1 MSDTGLIPREDTRA
15 PVRGHRPRPWRPVL
29 YLLPATLLVGVVLV
43 LPLVWAV
50 VDSLHGGLGNY
61 VGVLR
66 DGQVRHAVR
75 NSLFWLIL
83 APVICLFGL
92 LLAWTIS
99 AHRRIGVL
107 AAPIAVSAL
116 VTGLAFRL
124 IAQPGDFLLGPT
136 GIWLLL
142 GLAFAWQWSGLA
154 VVVFRSGLNA
164 IPPGLVRMARA
175 FGVSRARRLRT
186 VIGPALFPAGALVL
200 IIVLVAAAR
209 VFDLILIAAPG
220 SDQAEVDVVGLH
232 WWRFRDDLGA
242 GESAALT
249 VMQFAIAAVAA
260 LIGLWGLS
268 REWPTNPAAA
278 EPAAGFRRRRRGR
291 AIVVLAVAVWV
302 LPLLVLLLTSLHTP
316 RAAAGGGWWSG
327 GFGFESYRQA
337 FQSGELTGALVN
349 TGARSVFAAVLLPV
363 VAVPAAYALAWGGLP
378 RRVNHALIAVT
389 TVVAVVPPQT
399 VIVELGRV
407 FDRLHLLGAP
417 TALTIVHTAFG
428 VPLAMLL
435 LRGAFAS
442 VPREIVHARR
452 YDAEPGSPLF
462 AVVRETLPA
471 LVTVAVL
478 EFVLVWND
486 YVVGLLLGGP
496 EAGQVTFVL
505 SDQARQFVTSESV
518 MAAGA
523 VVATVIPLGLV
534 LATGNW
540 LVRGFTSGVRPAGPR
555 PDLGRP
561 RRHGSER

>member
-1 MSDTGLIPREDTRA
+1 VSAPPLIPREDTRA

-29 YLLPATLLVGVVLV
+29 YLLPAGMLVGTVLV

-50 VDSLHGGLGNY
+50 ADSLHGGPHNY
-61 VGVLR
+61 VDVLR

-75 NSLFWLIL
+75 NSLFWLFL
-83 APVICLFGL
+83 APVVCLFGL
-92 LLAWTIS
+92 LMAWMIG

-124 IAQPGDFLLGPT
+124 IARPGDFLLGPT
-136 GIWLLL
+136 GIWLVL
-142 GLAFAWQWSGLA
+142 GLAFAWQWAGLA

-164 IPPGLVRMARA
+164 VPPELVRMARA
-175 FGVSRARRLRT
+175 FGLSRARRLRT

-232 WWRFRDDLGA
+232 WWRFRDDLAPGQ
-242 GESAALT
+242 SAALT
-249 VMQFAIAAVAA
+249 VLQFAVAAVAA
-260 LIGLWGLS
+260 LAGLWGLS
-268 REWPTNPAAA
+268 REWPSQPGASS
-278 EPAAGFRRRRRGR
+278 EPPLPRRRHRRGR
-291 AIVVLAVAVWV
+291 VVAVLAGAVWA
-302 LPLLVLLLTSLHTP
+302 LPLLVLLMTSLHTP
-316 RAAAGGGWWSG
+316 RAAASGGWWSG
-327 GFGFESYRQA
+327 GFGLESYRRA
-337 FQSGELTGALVN
+337 FQSGELTGALVS
-349 TGARSVFAAVLLPV
+349 TGARSVLAAALLVVL
-363 VAVPAAYALAWGGLP
+363 AVPAAYALAWGGLP
-378 RRVNHALIAVT
+378 RRANRVLIAVT

-407 FDRLHLLGAP
+407 FDRMRLLGAP
-417 TALTIVHTAFG
+417 TALTVVHTAFG
-428 VPLAMLL
+428 VPLAVLL

-442 VPREIVHARR
+442 VHRDVVHARR

-462 AVVRETLPA
+462 AVVRECLPA

-486 YVVGLLLGGP
+486 YVVGILLGGP
-496 EAGQVTFVL
+496 ESGQVTFVL
-505 SDQARQFVTSESV
+505 FDQARQFVTSESV

-523 VVATVIPLGLV
+523 VVATAIPLGLV
-534 LATGNW
+534 IATGAL
-540 LVRGFTSGVRPAGPR
+540 LVRGFTSGVRHEPPRTPGARPAG
-555 PDLGRP
+555 
-561 RRHGSER
+561 GSG

>member
-1 MSDTGLIPREDTRA
+1 VSEAGLIPREDTRA
-15 PVRGHRPRPWRPVL
+15 PVRGHRPRPWRPLL
-29 YLLPATLLVGVVLV
+29 YLAPAGLLVGAVLV
-43 LPLVWAV
+43 LPLTWAV

-61 VGVLR
+61 AEVLR
-66 DGQVRHAVR
+66 DGQVRHALR
-75 NSLFWLIL
+75 NSLFWLVL
-83 APVICLFGL
+83 APVVCVFGL
-92 LLAWTIS
+92 LMAWTVG
-99 AHRRIGVL
+99 AHRRVGVL

-136 GIWLLL
+136 GIWLVL
-142 GLAFAWQWSGLA
+142 GLAFAWQWAGLA

-164 IPPGLVRMARA
+164 IPAGLVRMATA
-175 FGVSRARRLRT
+175 FGVSRGRRLRT

-200 IIVLVAAAR
+200 IIMLVAAAR

-220 SDQAEVDVVGLH
+220 SDQAEVDVIGLH

-249 VMQFAIAAVAA
+249 VMQFAIAAIAA
-260 LIGLWGLS
+260 LAGLWGLS
-268 REWPTNPAAA
+268 REWPTRSEPPA
-278 EPAAGFRRRRRGR
+278 PPRKRRLGR
-291 AIVVLAVAVWV
+291 VAVVVAGAVWA
-302 LPLLVLLLTSLHTP
+302 LPLFVLLMTSLHTP
-316 RAAAGGGWWSG
+316 RAAAAGGWWSG
-327 GFGFESYRQA
+327 GFGFESYRRA
-337 FQSGELTGALVN
+337 FEGGELTDALVN
-349 TGARSVFAAVLLPV
+349 TGARSVFAAVLLVV

-378 RRVNHALIAVT
+378 RRANRALIAVT

-407 FDRLHLLGAP
+407 FDRMHLLGAP
-417 TALTIVHTAFG
+417 TALTVVHTAFG
-428 VPLAMLL
+428 VPLAVLL
-435 LRGAFAS
+435 LRAAFAS
-442 VPREIVHARR
+442 VPREVVHARR

-462 AVVRETLPA
+462 AVVRESLPA

-523 VVATVIPLGLV
+523 VVATIIPLGLV
-534 LATGNW
+534 VATGNW
-540 LVRGFTSGVRPAGPR
+540 LVRGFTSGVRWVPPAETRQPAR
-555 PDLGRP
+555 V
-561 RRHGSER
+561 RRSGEAE